1 MAPKRQLYSIC
12 KLALNSASLKT
23 RLTDCFTCNLKVD
36 KEQFTKILSLIE
48 SGNQEG
54 ATLVSGGAR
63 YGDKGFFVQP
73 TVFSDVKDDMRIAK
87 EEVRLKQFCYLFFF
101 VFIFNIDRRLKD
113 YLELFFA
120 PVPC

>member
-1 MAPKRQLYSIC
+1 M
-12 KLALNSASLKT
+12 
-23 RLTDCFTCNLKVD
+23 DE
-36 KEQFTKILSLIE
+36 EQFTKILSLIE

-87 EEVRLKQFCYLFFF
+87 EEVRLKQFVTFFSSSSS
-101 VFIFNIDRRLKD
+101 LT
-113 YLELFFA
+113 
-120 PVPC
+120 

>member
-12 KLALNSASLKT
+12 KLALNSVSLKT
-23 RLTDCFTCNLKVD
+23 RLTDRFTCNLKVD

-87 EEVRLKQFCYLFFF
+87 EEVRLKQFCYLFFSSSSS
-101 VFIFNIDRRLKD
+101 LT
-113 YLELFFA
+113 
-120 PVPC
+120 

>member
-1 MAPKRQLYSIC
+1 M
-12 KLALNSASLKT
+12 
-23 RLTDCFTCNLKVD
+23 D

-87 EEVRLKQFCYLFFF
+87 EEVRLKQFGTFFF
-101 VFIFNIDRRLKD
+101 FFFIFNIDRRLKD
-113 YLELFFA
+113 YLELFFP